1 MPRETVISLRRRL
14 PGASSGLTRE
24 RHAGRASPDRETGI
38 ALLFGLAPGGVYR
51 AGVVTHAAGELLPH
65 RFTLTAPFPR
75 RRFAFCGTGP
85 WGCPPWPLASTLPCG
100 ARTFLPREL
109 PHAGDHPAF
118 SGANQRA
125 WGSGGKYRTRR
136 QSSTGAGYSSTT
148 HVLDSRDALF
158 CDGGCGVRR
167 KQARID
173 PWPCFGR
180 VASRIRESPR
190 RDSAQATGDLSNF
203 LGSVLLGQRRTGQQ
217 VLAHGEAADEARLE
231 PHAAD
236 DPLGE
241 GDGLRIVA
249 GDRHADQT
257 ARAVGDLAH
266 PPLADRVE
274 RAHDARPRHQLGAG

>member
-38 ALLFGLAPGGVYR
+38 ALLFGLAPSGVYR

-125 WGSGGKYRTRR
+125 WGREAKY
-136 QSSTGAGYSSTT
+136 STCEDHPS
-148 HVLDSRDALF
+148 
-158 CDGGCGVRR
+158 
-167 KQARID
+167 
-173 PWPCFGR
+173 PWPSPPEGR
-180 VASRIRESPR
+180 GN
-190 RDSAQATGDLSNF
+190 T
-203 LGSVLLGQRRTGQQ
+203 
-217 VLAHGEAADEARLE
+217 
-231 PHAAD
+231 
-236 DPLGE
+236 LGE
-241 GDGLRIVA
+241 QIGDENTRGRNGERSNVFF
-249 GDRHADQT
+249 
-257 ARAVGDLAH
+257 RAEA
-266 PPLADRVE
+266 
-274 RAHDARPRHQLGAG
+274 

>member
-125 WGSGGKYRTRR
+125 WGSEGSIELGVNR
-136 QSSTGAGYSSTT
+136 AP
-148 HVLDSRDALF
+148 VLDT
-158 CDGGCGVRR
+158 VRLR
-167 KQARID
+167 MCSTAAT
-173 PWPCFGR
+173 PCF
-180 VASRIRESPR
+180 AM
-190 RDSAQATGDLSNF
+190 
-203 LGSVLLGQRRTGQQ
+203 
-217 VLAHGEAADEARLE
+217 EAAE
-231 PHAAD
+231 
-236 DPLGE
+236 
-241 GDGLRIVA
+241 
-249 GDRHADQT
+249 
-257 ARAVGDLAH
+257 
-266 PPLADRVE
+266 
-274 RAHDARPRHQLGAG
+274 

>member
-1 MPRETVISLRRRL
+1 MRRGSGRRFRRWKGGIARSGYLPPPGGPNNFCRPSARKEIIAPERACKPGPVTWGMPRETVISLRRRL

-38 ALLFGLAPGGVYR
+38 ALLFGLAPSGVYR

-125 WGSGGKYRTRR
+125 WGREAKY
-136 QSSTGAGYSSTT
+136 STCEDHPS
-148 HVLDSRDALF
+148 
-158 CDGGCGVRR
+158 
-167 KQARID
+167 
-173 PWPCFGR
+173 PWP
-180 VASRIRESPR
+180 SPLR
-190 RDSAQATGDLSNF
+190 
-203 LGSVLLGQRRTGQQ
+203 
-217 VLAHGEAADEARLE
+217 
-231 PHAAD
+231 
-236 DPLGE
+236 GE
-241 GDGLRIVA
+241 GTR
-249 GDRHADQT
+249 
-257 ARAVGDLAH
+257 
-266 PPLADRVE
+266 
-274 RAHDARPRHQLGAG
+274 